1 MTEVEKREMS
11 TEQYF
16 RQELDSDTGVMTLTM
31 ERPDN
36 NRNQINTILLEQL
49 RDILMPE
56 LSYPR
61 LRGMVIISGY
71 EKVFS
76 TGADIDGDLGLVGD
90 AGAHR
95 FVKLG
100 SDVFQMLNSLRCMT
114 VSCIAGFALG
124 GGLELAQATDFRIS
138 TANAR
143 LGQPEINL
151 GMIPGR
157 GGTQRLPRL
166 IGPQRARWMMY
177 SGEPITGKTGQEW
190 GLIDEVVES
199 YGELLPAAQKML
211 AKLLTKSSRALAA
224 AKRAMNV
231 GTEMSLRDG
240 LDYEVEVFSN
250 CWSTPDRKEGF
261 AAHFE
266 KRKPVWPGYPD

>member
-1 MTEVEKREMS
+1 MS
-11 TEQYF
+11 EQQYF
-16 RQELDSDTGVMTLTM
+16 RQEMDTQSGVMTLTM

-36 NRNQINTILLEQL
+36 KRNQINTVLLEQL
-49 RDILMPE
+49 RDFLVPE
-56 LSYPR
+56 LSHPK
-61 LRGMVIISGY
+61 LRGLVIISGY

-76 TGADIDGDLGLVGD
+76 TGADIDGDLGHVND

-100 SDVFQMLNSLRCMT
+100 SDVFHMLNSLRCMT
-114 VSCIAGFALG
+114 VSCISGFALG

-151 GMIPGR
+151 GMIPGW

-166 IGPQRARWMMY
+166 IGMQRARWMMY

-190 GLIDEVVES
+190 GLIDELVDS
-199 YGELLPAAQKML
+199 YSELLPAARKML
-211 AKLLTKSSRALAA
+211 DKLLSKSSRALAA
-224 AKRAMNV
+224 AKRAINV
-231 GTEMSLRDG
+231 GNEMSLRDG

-250 CWSTPDRKEGF
+250 CWSTPDRLEGF

-266 KRKPVWPGYPD
+266 KRKPVWPDYNE

>member
-1 MTEVEKREMS
+1 MS

-16 RQELDSDTGVMTLTM
+16 RQELDRDTGIMTITM

-36 NRNQINTILLEQL
+36 KRNQINTILLEQL
-49 RDILMPE
+49 RDFLVPE
-56 LSYPR
+56 LSHPR
-61 LRGMVIISGY
+61 LRGLIIISGY

-76 TGADIDGDLGLVGD
+76 TGADIDGDLGHVNT

-100 SDVFQMLNSLRCMT
+100 SDVFEMLNSLRCMT

-124 GGLELAQATDFRIS
+124 GGLEMAQATDFRIATTS
-138 TANAR
+138 AR

-151 GMIPGR
+151 GMIPGW

-166 IGPQRARWMMY
+166 IGTPRARWMIY
-177 SGEPITGKTGQEW
+177 SGEPINGRTAHEW
-190 GLIDEVVES
+190 GLVDEVVEN
-199 YGELLPAAQKML
+199 YDELLPAANALLGKI
-211 AKLLTKSSRALAA
+211 LTKSSRALAA
-224 AKRAMNV
+224 AKRTINV
-231 GTEMSLRDG
+231 GLEMSLRDG

-250 CWSTPDRKEGF
+250 CWSTPDREEGF
-261 AAHFE
+261 KAHFE
-266 KRKPVWPGYPD
+266 KRKPVWPEYTE